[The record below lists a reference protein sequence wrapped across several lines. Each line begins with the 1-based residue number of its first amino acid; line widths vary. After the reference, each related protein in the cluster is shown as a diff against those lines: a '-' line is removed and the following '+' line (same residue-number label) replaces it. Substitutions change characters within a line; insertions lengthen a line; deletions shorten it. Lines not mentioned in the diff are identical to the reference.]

1 MEDRRAALPHRCME
15 QGASEAHEGHA
26 PGDLLLSALCAGS
39 LTGRSQQP
47 RVGQPSYEIAFV
59 RHRCSSL
66 RSLKKDVPPF
76 VSFVPFLCSSL
87 LSQIFKSSSI
97 EKNVHQFWNIC
108 GKKWKKFID
117 SEKNHWIWKKFIEID
132 KIHQFF
138 HINFEKAHRIWKK
151 TIEFEKSSSNLK
163 KAHRI
168 WKKVHGIW
176 KTIWE
181 VFSHIYFGCTAC
193 CRRPNRCS

>member
-1 MEDRRAALPHRCME
+1 M
-15 QGASEAHEGHA
+15 
-26 PGDLLLSALCAGS
+26 
-39 LTGRSQQP
+39 
-47 RVGQPSYEIAFV
+47 GQPSYEIAFI

-108 GKKWKKFID
+108 CRKWKKFID
-117 SEKNHWIWKKFIEID
+117 SEKIIEFEKSSLKLTKFIN
-132 KIHQFF
+132 FF
-138 HINFEKAHRIWKK
+138 ILILKKHIEFEKK

-168 WKKVHGIW
+168 WKKVHWIW
-176 KTIWE
+176 KTMWGAFFVYIFWLHC
-181 VFSHIYFGCTAC
+181 VSSPDPPGCG
-193 CRRPNRCS
+193 